1 MFAEFLPALAWLL
14 FVSFSLG
21 FALTRE
27 KSLPTFGFGIAAFC
41 VLSVIFNLF
50 HVPLSWLIFLAIAI
64 AIMAYFIWKKELGLS
79 LPKVDGTVLIVLG
92 LALLNF
98 AVYWIGATAYP
109 WLEDMDPWL
118 HTIGTDW
125 VAVTQ
130 SFSRFYDGTNFYRLY
145 IEPYPPSFDI
155 LMGVLHQMTPSVST
169 TLKFFNAFLVSL
181 SPIFA
186 FYAVSEITKSRNLAL
201 LAAFFLLAMPA
212 FMSHFIWAQTLAMLM
227 LLISF
232 YAYER
237 ALKEPR
243 FLLPAGVAVGAVA
256 ISQPS
261 TAAIFAIMSVLY
273 ALAKFYENG
282 LPALKQLA
290 IIGAIG
296 LLLAGTYYVPTVLKY
311 GVEYTGIG
319 LGMFPDLFTPGSS
332 EDFSDATV
340 YGIAD
345 YFIVQPDGR
354 IDQHIGIGIVL
365 GILALLGFA
374 MAMDALRKGSREAWL
389 SCAALW
395 LILGILG
402 TEGNIMPV
410 KLFPHRFWVFLAI
423 PVAILAA
430 YAYLKLE
437 EKWPQYKALL
447 FAGLV
452 LGVLATSA
460 AGKLN
465 TQTSIWPPGLD
476 YASQAE
482 LSSYLGI
489 KMAFPEDTRVFTLC
503 SSDLKITGNDML
515 AEPWLPEY
523 GAFKRHAPEKSPT
536 EVYAFLKKMDYP
548 YLVLDQS
555 CAKLL
560 GNESAAQLPAAYN
573 MPDKADL
580 VMSEAGFTVF
590 RLK

>member
-1 MFAEFLPALAWLL
+1 MFAEFLPALGWLL

-27 KSLPTFGFGIAAFC
+27 KSLATFGFGIAAFC
-41 VLSVIFNLF
+41 VLSVIFNLLRI
-50 HVPLSWLIFLAIAI
+50 PLNWLLFLAIAI
-64 AIMAYFIWKKELGLS
+64 AIMAYFIWKRELELS
-79 LPKVDGTVLIVLG
+79 LPKADGTTFIVLG

-98 AVYWIGATAYP
+98 VVYWAGASAYP

-118 HTIGTDW
+118 HTVGVKW
-125 VAVTQ
+125 VAITQ
-130 SFSRFYDGTNFYRLY
+130 SFSRFYDGTEFYRLY
-145 IEPYPPSFDI
+145 IEPYPPSFDV
-155 LMGVLHQMTPSVST
+155 LMGVLHQMAPSVST

-186 FYAVSEITKSRNLAL
+186 FYAVSEITKSRNIAL

-243 FLLPAGVAVGAVA
+243 FMIPAGVAVGAVA
-256 ISQPS
+256 VSQPS
-261 TAAIFAIMSVLY
+261 TAAIFVIMSALY
-273 ALAKFYENG
+273 ALAKFYEG
-282 LPALKQLA
+282 GIPALRQLA

-296 LLLAGTYYVPTVLKY
+296 LLLAATYYVPTVLKY

-340 YGIAD
+340 YGITD

-354 IDQHIGIGIVL
+354 IDQHIGIGVVL
-365 GILALLGFA
+365 GLLALAGLA
-374 MAMDALRKGSREAWL
+374 MAIDALRRGSRESWL
-389 SCAALW
+389 ACSVLW
-395 LILGILG
+395 FALGIVG

-423 PVAILAA
+423 PTAILAA
-430 YAYLKLE
+430 YAYIKLE
-437 EKWPQYKALL
+437 ERWPQYKALL
-447 FAGLV
+447 LAGLV
-452 LGVLATSA
+452 IGVLLTSA

-465 TQTSIWPPGLD
+465 SQMSIWPPGLD
-476 YASQAE
+476 YASQEE

-489 KMAFPEDTRVFTLC
+489 KMAFPENTRVFTLC
-503 SSDLKITGNDML
+503 SGDIKITGNDML

-523 GAFKRHAPEKSPT
+523 GAFKRDALKKSPA
-536 EVYAFLKKMDYP
+536 EVYAFLKKMNYS

-560 GNESAAQLPAAYN
+560 GNESAAQLPAAYG
-573 MPDKADL
+573 MSDRADVL
-580 VMSEAGFTVF
+580 MSEAGFTVF